1 MPVEARSPD
10 VFTRDFLLLGFSKI
24 EFRPRVAGVLGG
36 VVDLGILSAQE
47 MAKEV
52 NLLTLPDGSA
62 GTVSVAREALSSLEP
77 SFNLASFNFSPDVA
91 KFIFGAPSTTD
102 VSAEAAAAA
111 TDEVIV
117 IPTGSDAARS
127 FVPLANGDVD
137 DTDAN
142 LTLACQAITEVIA
155 GDGTGDTD
163 GDYTLSFKPLVL
175 ADVNNGTTLEF
186 TQNTSLTGALV
197 RTYTVQVG
205 EPAGATEAQ
214 LAVGTGATSGQLDL
228 FQTVPVG
235 DELRITYTPSHNLVE
250 DFDAADPD
258 MLLDPLLGRIRF
270 PNLDSFAS
278 PDATSALRQGQT
290 VLLAYLWNRK
300 AHVTMK
306 PFTQG
311 GGVFEGTA
319 TIKHLPDIGIN
330 FIWTIPNAS
339 IRIDDNALTFGSDD
353 FAVGSIVLNIL
364 DAGGTDRY
372 GTIQLS
378 SEVESA
384 A

>member
-10 VFTRDFLLLGFSKI
+10 VFTRDHLLLGFSKI
-24 EFRPRVAGVLGG
+24 EFRPRVAGVLGD

-127 FVPLANGDVD
+127 FVPLVNGDVD

-142 LTLACQAITEVIA
+142 LTLTAQEVTEVIA
-155 GDGTGDTD
+155 GDGTGDSS
-163 GDYTLSFKPLVL
+163 GDYQLAYKPFVFG
-175 ADVNNGTTLEF
+175 DVTAA
-186 TQNTSLTGALV
+186 TQTNTSTGALV
-197 RTYTVQVG
+197 RTFSIVDTTS
-205 EPAGATEAQ
+205 AGATE
-214 LAVGTGATSGQLDL
+214 LGVDDGVVATSGDLDM
-228 FQTVPVG
+228 FQTMPVG
-235 DELRITYTPSHNLVE
+235 DQLNVTYTPSHNLVE

-270 PNLDSFAS
+270 PNLDTFAS
-278 PDATSALRQGQT
+278 PDATSAIRQGQT
-290 VLLAYLWNRK
+290 VLLDYLWNRK